1 MAEHVTAYMLIV
13 TKVGEERIV
22 KGRIEELARREGG
35 IERTE
40 VKLVFG
46 EYDLIVIVK
55 ASSISALDD
64 FVSKVR
70 KLEGVE
76 RTVTLIGV

>member
-1 MAEHVTAYMLIV
+1 MTAYMLIV
-13 TKVGEERIV
+13 TKVGEERAV
-22 KGRIEELARREGG
+22 KDRIEKLTGREEG

-40 VKLVFG
+40 VRLVFG

-55 ASSISALDD
+55 ASSIDALDA